1 MDEMKQYLKEVRRG
15 LRLDRK
21 TRARVMSDL
30 AGDLESRRQ
39 AGQTPDQIRA
49 ELGTPDQ
56 AAAALND
63 AFPDHRSDA
72 SRWRWLFVGL
82 AGVWILL
89 VLDLPGRLTRLFFTD
104 SATIG
109 IIGGADGPT
118 AIYVTS
124 KWPGLVSDGVPFLCA
139 CLAGF
144 LLLGWCR
151 RGGKGRLWLPI
162 LLCIFSLVT
171 AVFFGGLLPLGF
183 TAAAL
188 GFDGW
193 AIAGMAV
200 SRLLCCG
207 VWLSLPLLI
216 AAIRLYRRR

>member
-1 MDEMKQYLKEVRRG
+1 MDEMRRYLKEVRRG

-30 AGDLESRRQ
+30 AGDLESRLQ
-39 AGQTPDQIRA
+39 AGQTPEEIRA
-49 ELGTPDQ
+49 ELGTPAQ
-56 AAAALND
+56 AAATLNE

-72 SRWRWLFVGL
+72 SGWRWLFVAV
-82 AGVWILL
+82 AGVWIFL
-89 VLDLPGRLTRLFFTD
+89 VSDLPGRVFRLFTAD

-118 AIYVTS
+118 AIFVTS
-124 KWPGLVSDGVPFLCA
+124 KWPGLVTDGVPLLSA

-162 LLCIFSLVT
+162 LLCLFSLVG
-171 AVFFGGLLPLGF
+171 AVFFSGLLPLAM
-183 TAAAL
+183 TASTL

-193 AIAGMAV
+193 SIAGMVV
-200 SRLLCCG
+200 SRLLHCG
-207 VWLSLPLLI
+207 IWMSVPLLA
-216 AAIRLYRRR
+216 AAIRRYRKR